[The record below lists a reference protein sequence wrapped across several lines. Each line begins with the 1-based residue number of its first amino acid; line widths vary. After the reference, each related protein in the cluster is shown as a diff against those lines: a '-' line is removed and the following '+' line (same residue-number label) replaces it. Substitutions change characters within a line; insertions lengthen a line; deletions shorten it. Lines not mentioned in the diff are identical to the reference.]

1 MTDPI
6 VDIKDLTVKI
16 KGKTILEDINLQVE
30 PGSFHGIIG
39 PNGAGKTT
47 LFTTIQG
54 FRAPT
59 YGTVRLLG
67 QDPYPRNKDLLAQIG
82 IQPQRS
88 SFFPKT
94 TLFEHLT
101 VVADLQGAS
110 RSRVSTLI
118 EELNLG
124 HAAKTKVEALSGG
137 ERQRLAV
144 ATAIIHKPKV
154 LFLDEPT
161 AGLDPETRRNLVTML
176 QSADLSGMTTLYT
189 THFLDEAERL
199 CDVVS
204 IIDTGQ
210 LLTTESPRK
219 LIEEAALG
227 STVLLPHALHQADEL
242 SARFGGDQVRITKDG
257 VAIRAN
263 DTASL
268 FVELEQLGIDASA
281 AHVADGRLE
290 DVYLEITGKDYVA

>member
-1 MTDPI
+1 MATSV
-6 VDIKDLTVKI
+6 VDITSMTVEI
-16 KGKTILEDINLQVE
+16 GGKTILHDMNLQVE

-54 FRAPT
+54 FRSPT
-59 YGTVRLLG
+59 HGTVRLLG
-67 QDPYPRNKDLLAQIG
+67 QNPYPRNVDLLSQIG

-94 TLFEHLT
+94 TLVEHLS
-101 VVADLQGAS
+101 VVADLQGAP

-118 EELNLG
+118 EELHLG
-124 HAAKTKVEALSGG
+124 RAAQTTVESLSGG

-144 ATAIIHKPKV
+144 ATAIIHQPKV

-161 AGLDPETRRNLVTML
+161 AGLDPESRRSLVALL
-176 QSADLSGMTTLYT
+176 QGTDFRGMTTLYT
-189 THFLDEAERL
+189 KHFLDEAERL

-204 IIDTGQ
+204 IIDNGE
-210 LLTTESPRK
+210 LLTTDRPRK
-219 LIEEAALG
+219 LIEDAALG
-227 STVLLPHALHQADEL
+227 STVLLPNALHQADAL
-242 SARFGGDQVRITKDG
+242 SARFGESQVRVTKDG

-263 DTASL
+263 DTAEL
-268 FVELEQLGIDASA
+268 FVELEHLGIDASG
-281 AHVADGRLE
+281 AHVSEGRLE
-290 DVYLEITGKDYVA
+290 DVYLAITAKDYVA

>member
-6 VDIKDLTVKI
+6 VDIKDMTVKI
-16 KGKTILEDINLQVE
+16 KGKTILHDVNLQVE
-30 PGSFHGIIG
+30 PGSFHGVIG

-54 FRAPT
+54 FRAPAH
-59 YGTVRLLG
+59 GTVRLLG
-67 QDPYPRNKDLLAQIG
+67 QNPYPRNVDLLAQIG
-82 IQPQRS
+82 IQPQLS

-101 VVADLQGAS
+101 VVADLQGAP
-110 RSRVSTLI
+110 RSRVSKLI
-118 EELNLG
+118 EELGLE

-144 ATAIIHKPKV
+144 ATAIIHQPKV

-176 QSADLSGMTTLYT
+176 QSADLRGMTTLYT

-204 IIDTGQ
+204 IIDSGE
-210 LLTTESPRK
+210 LLVTESPRK
-219 LIEEAALG
+219 LIDDAHLG
-227 STVLLPHALHQADEL
+227 STVLLPHALHQADAL
-242 SARFGGDQVRITKDG
+242 SARFGEDRVRITKDG

-263 DTASL
+263 DTAKL
-268 FVELEQLGIDASA
+268 FVELEHLGIDAGG
-281 AHVADGRLE
+281 AHVSEGRLE
-290 DVYLEITGKDYVA
+290 DVYLAITGKDYVA